1 MEQKKKSDDN
11 LISFGALDE
20 FDPVAHQ
27 FEGPGKEGAASGA
40 DEAENFDPNSGAQAR
55 SGDGDLL
62 GLGGVASSSV
72 EEPDKKMIYVYHKG
86 EKNCVGWYSDM
97 VAEDIKEAILCA
109 CDAIMD
115 GGFVL
120 REVQLADEEE
130 KTEPKEDGRVFEFE
144 QFDQLQNGQTYIIE
158 AAGERD
164 DLKKI
169 TGDRFRRLKVQI
181 DPKLHVEAVK
191 AIDRMRRGANLLKHT
206 HYGFPHLRQFQ
217 LSDDCKRLI
226 WYSGA
231 KRKEDSMVVEIKLGQ
246 QTPVFLHYRL
256 PMLEHLSFSIIHGPK
271 GSKTLDLTCKDEFEF
286 DHWVTGLKA
295 IFYSSKNK
303 QISKEALLAH
313 SKRFQKAME
322 KNNVGIKLTKLPEVK
337 EKGHVGLDD
346 CIEIVT
352 HTPQQLDTKMERLR
366 ERLKTMSQQVSRLDH
381 HSAAE
386 MEVQMLPTNCFAQ
399 DPFPYLSLISSYS
412 LHDELRS
419 SSVLLRAEEQTCSD
433 SAPAPGAALL
443 QAGANR
449 TGKDAPKTVDLE
461 KPEDAENEDESEE
474 LSDHEES
481 LLKRADVRHAAELEL
496 ESAIAGKNRRR
507 RSRRRR
513 RTTTTTTTTVDCGSD
528 IESYSIGW
536 DVTGSIDYCAE
547 GLNTGA
553 AAESINSDKCSE
565 STRDKWL
572 FVDQGTSVTCGTSSM
587 SVAYCKV
594 NGNQGYTKL
603 KLEDMGNNKFKMW
616 WYDSSGTARYASRT
630 SGYGG
635 GGIKIADYSNGD
647 SSNFRVYKNAV
658 YSNTCRLSK
667 SDLDVDLSLLTGQG
681 PAYASVFVQDE
692 DAQDE
697 EMEIRRMHE
706 LVEQTTQVLQQARNE
721 LIALNQRQRSESSAS
736 TEAKAKKKETAA
748 CKHIDQLLWKAE
760 VDLENVEDMYL
771 RHIDNQKETYSLADF
786 NQRVTRTFSDLEES
800 INTQL
805 DSIKSYFLR

>member
-1 MEQKKKSDDN
+1 MSDLLDLAEPAPPVANTEKKDVSLDPLTAGYTAPAEEAAPAAAAPTAPVQEDDDWGDFASAATTAPAQPKEEGSKSTKEEAPFDPVAGKSPADPYTNLESMEQKKKSDDN

-231 KRKEDSMVVEIKLGQ
+231 KRKEDSMVNLDEVVEIKLGQ

-386 MEVQMLPTNCFAQ
+386 MEV
-399 DPFPYLSLISSYS
+399 
-412 LHDELRS
+412 
-419 SSVLLRAEEQTCSD
+419 
-433 SAPAPGAALL
+433 
-443 QAGANR
+443 
-449 TGKDAPKTVDLE
+449 
-461 KPEDAENEDESEE
+461 
-474 LSDHEES
+474 
-481 LLKRADVRHAAELEL
+481 
-496 ESAIAGKNRRR
+496 
-507 RSRRRR
+507 
-513 RTTTTTTTTVDCGSD
+513 
-528 IESYSIGW
+528 
-536 DVTGSIDYCAE
+536 
-547 GLNTGA
+547 
-553 AAESINSDKCSE
+553 
-565 STRDKWL
+565 
-572 FVDQGTSVTCGTSSM
+572 
-587 SVAYCKV
+587 
-594 NGNQGYTKL
+594 
-603 KLEDMGNNKFKMW
+603 
-616 WYDSSGTARYASRT
+616 
-630 SGYGG
+630 
-635 GGIKIADYSNGD
+635 
-647 SSNFRVYKNAV
+647 
-658 YSNTCRLSK
+658 
-667 SDLDVDLSLLTGQG
+667 DLSLLTGQG

>member
-1 MEQKKKSDDN
+1 METSDKSGKTDPYADLEAMQQKKKSDEN

-27 FEGPGKEGAASGA
+27 WAQANKAASSSSAPQAG
-40 DEAENFDPNSGAQAR
+40 DFDPNAASAQKAAK
-55 SGDGDLL
+55 GNDGDLL
-62 GLGGVASSSV
+62 GLGGAPSAPVDTEDS
-72 EEPDKKMIYVYHKG
+72 DKKMIYVYHKG

-97 VAEDIKEAILCA
+97 QPIDIKEAILCA

-120 REVQLADEEE
+120 REVQIEDEEE

-144 QFDQLQNGQTYIIE
+144 EFDQLRNGQTYIIE
-158 AAGERD
+158 AAGERE

-181 DPKLHVEAVK
+181 DPMLHVEAVK

-217 LSDDCKRLI
+217 LSDDKRRLI

-231 KRKEDSMVVEIKLGQ
+231 KRKEDSMVNLEEVVEIKLGQ

-256 PMLEHLSFSIIHGPK
+256 PMLEHLSFSIVYGPK

-295 IFYSSKNK
+295 IFYACKNK

-313 SKRFQKAME
+313 SKRFQKALE

-386 MEVQMLPTNCFAQ
+386 MEV
-399 DPFPYLSLISSYS
+399 
-412 LHDELRS
+412 
-419 SSVLLRAEEQTCSD
+419 
-433 SAPAPGAALL
+433 
-443 QAGANR
+443 
-449 TGKDAPKTVDLE
+449 
-461 KPEDAENEDESEE
+461 
-474 LSDHEES
+474 
-481 LLKRADVRHAAELEL
+481 
-496 ESAIAGKNRRR
+496 
-507 RSRRRR
+507 
-513 RTTTTTTTTVDCGSD
+513 
-528 IESYSIGW
+528 
-536 DVTGSIDYCAE
+536 
-547 GLNTGA
+547 
-553 AAESINSDKCSE
+553 
-565 STRDKWL
+565 
-572 FVDQGTSVTCGTSSM
+572 
-587 SVAYCKV
+587 
-594 NGNQGYTKL
+594 
-603 KLEDMGNNKFKMW
+603 
-616 WYDSSGTARYASRT
+616 
-630 SGYGG
+630 
-635 GGIKIADYSNGD
+635 
-647 SSNFRVYKNAV
+647 
-658 YSNTCRLSK
+658 
-667 SDLDVDLSLLTGQG
+667 DLSLLTGQG

-721 LIALNQRQRSESSAS
+721 LIALNQRQRSESSGTN

-771 RHIDNQKETYSLADF
+771 RHIDNQKDTYSLADF
-786 NQRVTRTFSDLEES
+786 NQTVSRTFSDLEES
-800 INTQL
+800 LNTQL
-805 DSIKSYFLR
+805 DSIKSYFF